1 MDKDY
6 IHIILA
12 DDDEDDRMLFTDA
25 FGELRINTKVNTF
38 NDGVEL
44 MDYLNAPDSI
54 LPNVLFLDLNMP
66 KKNGIEC
73 LYEIKKDARFN
84 DIAIAIFSTSSSEEH
99 IEEYFKNHN
108 ALSMIENL
116 PADKKS
122 AVRWY
127 IDCGDDDF
135 LYEGNSLVHIA
146 MKKKEIPHEFRVRDG
161 GHTWTYW
168 RESLPEVLA
177 FVTKGF
183 HQF

>member
-1 MDKDY
+1 MQLELHLPHFNELSQKEEKSLTKNKNIVDKDY

-73 LYEIKKDARFN
+73 LYEIKKAARFN

-99 IEEYFKNHN
+99 IEETFVQGANIYIKKPSDFTTLKKV
-108 ALSMIENL
+108 LSDVVTLNWQYHTSGL
-116 PADKKS
+116 NRDN
-122 AVRWY
+122 
-127 IDCGDDDF
+127 F
-135 LYEGNSLVHIA
+135 LL
-146 MKKKEIPHEFRVRDG
+146 R
-161 GHTWTYW
+161 
-168 RESLPEVLA
+168 L
-177 FVTKGF
+177 
-183 HQF
+183 